1 MPVAEGGFGGPCGRA
16 PGLVGTRGPASSQP
30 KDHPDPLG
38 EILCDPLSVQPPT
51 VLALASSHQRG
62 RRWGVGWVVDHA
74 EDLDLVGWGRAAGMS
89 FFLSFHQALLGPTG
103 AHWLD
108 GPTDLS

>member
-1 MPVAEGGFGGPCGRA
+1 MAVAEGGFGGPCGRA

-30 KDHPDPLG
+30 KERPDPLG

-62 RRWGVGWVVDHA
+62 RRWGVGWVVNHA
-74 EDLDLVGWGRAAGMS
+74 EDLDLVEWGRAAGMS
-89 FFLSFHQALLGPTG
+89 FFLSFHQALLGLSETY
-103 AHWLD
+103 WLD
-108 GPTDLS
+108 DPSS